1 MRVRVREIGGRHAGQ
16 GEGGGGAAKA
26 MRRFVVALF
35 ICYWTCTGES
45 SGGDSAKEAKLRLL
59 LEPPCASAGA
69 ESSAGRDQARVESAR
84 LANTEEAQPKPKSE

>member
-1 MRVRVREIGGRHAGQ
+1 MADTQAR
-16 GEGGGGAAKA
+16 AKA
-26 MRRFVVALF
+26 EEELQRQCVALLWHFF